1 MQKHDAPLTCAK
13 KNARSAPCS
22 GDSSDRHDSSRFR
35 NSKFHTWHNATT
47 HHPTIAMSYNHST
60 YRNPKAA
67 HSYLNSQPKRRKVGD
82 RPPPTQDEGNEND
95 LGSWTELLAW
105 NPNPNPN
112 DMMHATT
119 EFWQRMLEFQIDT
132 GSTGA
137 LAKFS
142 LRPQFSKEKSS
153 KAETMEK
160 RRTNKIF
167 MEHGRRLGV
176 TTGDDKK
183 ELATALASHGQEMD
197 RDIYLFSRITNAESA
212 EGLRV
217 CHLEEIFVG
226 ADMPALTF
234 ATTRSQRERQNSEKP
249 NDVCVIRVKK
259 GVKMMAVEA
268 DDFAHRVILQ
278 NQQRFKLVGRKVV
291 QLGKQRMEIYNGDE
305 DEEMYHNLPARI
317 YMFETCE

>member
-1 MQKHDAPLTCAK
+1 
-13 KNARSAPCS
+13 
-22 GDSSDRHDSSRFR
+22 
-35 NSKFHTWHNATT
+35 
-47 HHPTIAMSYNHST
+47 MSYNNNT
-60 YRNPKAA
+60 YRNPEAA

-137 LAKFS
+137 LAEFS
-142 LRPQFSKEKSS
+142 LRLQFSKEKLST
-153 KAETMEK
+153 AQTREK
-160 RRTNKIF
+160 RRANKIF
-167 MEHGRRLGV
+167 MEHGRRLGE
-176 TTGDDKK
+176 DKK
-183 ELATALASHGQEMD
+183 ELAEALASHGQEMD

-217 CHLEEIFVG
+217 CHLGENFVG
-226 ADMPALTF
+226 ADVPDLTF
-234 ATTRSQRERQNSEKP
+234 ATTTSQRERLNSEKP

-259 GVKMMAVEA
+259 GVKMMPVEA

-291 QLGKQRMEIYNGDE
+291 QLGKQLMEIYNGDE
-305 DEEMYHNLPARI
+305 DGEMYHNLPARV
-317 YMFETCE
+317 YMFETCK